1 MGYGENIMV
10 GTPGSDLT
18 VAETVQTWWVDNEK
32 RNFDAASGTCMVGRP
47 DELRCGHY
55 TQVVWRDTKAIG
67 CARVKCDNGGV
78 FINCYYTPA
87 GNVLNQRPF

>member
-1 MGYGENIMV
+1 MV

-32 RNFDAASGTCMVGRP
+32 RKFDAASGTCMVGRP
-47 DELRCGHY
+47 KELRCGHY